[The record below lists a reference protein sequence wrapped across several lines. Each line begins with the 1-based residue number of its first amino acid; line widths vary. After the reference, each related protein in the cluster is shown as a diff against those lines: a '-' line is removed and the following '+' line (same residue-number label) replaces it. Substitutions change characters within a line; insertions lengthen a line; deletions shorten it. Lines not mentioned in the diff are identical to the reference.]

1 MPPPSFAGPT
11 GGRVCPARY
20 VNCLACRGGYH
31 PPASVGATCGRPSA
45 GGAPRGARPMGP
57 PRRPNGVV
65 VVGRGGPA
73 EGMSFRAC
81 PEANDPQLG
90 PTTAPPFLPKEMG
103 EKKGR
108 GLCPMDPQTG
118 AHGGGGMYGQG
129 KDQPR
134 IAARFVGTSSRSF
147 ASPQAAKLT
156 PSTVP
161 PLPTEPASLGF
172 GGGPVFAYVTDA
184 AAPRVARIGITPQA
198 LTAAAL
204 YRVRPPGRHR
214 CHAAEIPR

>member
-103 EKKGR
+103 GKKGQGLRPLDPPKR
-108 GLCPMDPQTG
+108 GLM
-118 AHGGGGMYGQG
+118 
-129 KDQPR
+129 
-134 IAARFVGTSSRSF
+134 AAVGCTDRAKTNRALPPASSAQVPDHSLHRKRQSSF
-147 ASPQAAKLT
+147 
-156 PSTVP
+156 P
-161 PLPTEPASLGF
+161 PLCLLSPPNPLRWASAG
-172 GGGPVFAYVTDA
+172 
-184 AAPRVARIGITPQA
+184 AP
-198 LTAAAL
+198 
-204 YRVRPPGRHR
+204 
-214 CHAAEIPR
+214 

>member
-1 MPPPSFAGPT
+1 
-11 GGRVCPARY
+11 
-20 VNCLACRGGYH
+20 
-31 PPASVGATCGRPSA
+31 
-45 GGAPRGARPMGP
+45 MGP

-108 GLCPMDPQTG
+108 GLCPLDPQTG

-134 IAARFVGTSSRSF
+134 IDARFPGT
-147 ASPQAAKLT
+147 
-156 PSTVP
+156 
-161 PLPTEPASLGF
+161 
-172 GGGPVFAYVTDA
+172 YVTGA

-204 YRVRPPGRHR
+204 YRLGPPGRHR
-214 CHAAEIPR
+214 CHAAELLR

>member
-1 MPPPSFAGPT
+1 MPPPSFTGPT

-20 VNCLACRGGYH
+20 VNCPARRGGYH

-45 GGAPRGARPMGP
+45 GVPPGTRPMGP

-108 GLCPMDPQTG
+108 GLCPLDPPNGGSWRRWVIRTG
-118 AHGGGGMYGQG
+118 QRPAAHRRPFSWHLCHRRCRAPGCTHRDYPAGP
-129 KDQPR
+129 D
-134 IAARFVGTSSRSF
+134 SRRAVS
-147 ASPQAAKLT
+147 AWPAGP
-156 PSTVP
+156 PSVP
-161 PLPTEPASLGF
+161 C
-172 GGGPVFAYVTDA
+172 
-184 AAPRVARIGITPQA
+184 R
-198 LTAAAL
+198 
-204 YRVRPPGRHR
+204 
-214 CHAAEIPR
+214 